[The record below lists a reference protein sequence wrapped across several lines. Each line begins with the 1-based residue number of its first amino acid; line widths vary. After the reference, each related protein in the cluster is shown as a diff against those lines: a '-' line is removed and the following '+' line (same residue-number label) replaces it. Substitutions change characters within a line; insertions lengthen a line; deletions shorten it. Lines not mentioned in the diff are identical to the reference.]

1 VKFAGTFSKQARQ
14 ANEPIVTGVMVK
26 GDRMLPTTK
35 DRSEVINLDA
45 GTIMEIDH
53 VKRQYTVMT
62 FEQMRQQMETAAA
75 RPRPS
80 NRSSK
85 SKPQTTNPRKWT

>member
-1 VKFAGTFSKQARQ
+1 
-14 ANEPIVTGVMVK
+14 
-26 GDRMLPTTK
+26 MLPTTK
-35 DRSEVINLDA
+35 DRSEVIDLDA

-62 FEQMRQQMETAAA
+62 FQQMETAAA
-75 RPRPS
+75 RPKPS